1 MGRRDSRVCC
11 LWQADVAADKT
22 RDLVESLHPMR
33 LQRSA
38 VENAKPS
45 DWESELGSWGMWP
58 VRRGLSVLSVQVSL
72 LRFVSDVCFRHLK
85 P

>member
-22 RDLVESLHPMR
+22 RDLGESLHPMR

-58 VRRGLSVLSVQVSL
+58 VRRGTVCLVSTGQFAEV
-72 LRFVSDVCFRHLK
+72 RFGRLFPPS
-85 P
+85 